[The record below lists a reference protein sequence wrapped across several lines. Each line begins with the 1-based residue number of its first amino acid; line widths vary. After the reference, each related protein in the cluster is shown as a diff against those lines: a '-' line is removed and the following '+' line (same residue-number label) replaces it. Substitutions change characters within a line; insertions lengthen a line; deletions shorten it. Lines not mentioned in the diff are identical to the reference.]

1 MQDRRLR
8 GRIRAPPRSGR
19 SRPAPCD
26 LVPDD
31 VRQRALAPERYV
43 GRVAVGAQ
51 SSTFPDPLF
60 SSGAFLIMPRS
71 IFDLGVQNLIDG
83 STFDLKSIAGK
94 PALAM
99 NVASR

>member
-1 MQDRRLR
+1 MCEEQVYVSCNFWSRTLR
-8 GRIRAPPRSGR
+8 PL
-19 SRPAPCD
+19 SRGKNHCEELLLSCED
-26 LVPDD
+26 FED
-31 VRQRALAPERYV
+31 
-43 GRVAVGAQ
+43 RVAVGAQ

-71 IFDLGVQNLIDG
+71 IFDLGVQTLIDG

>member
-1 MQDRRLR
+1 
-8 GRIRAPPRSGR
+8 
-19 SRPAPCD
+19 
-26 LVPDD
+26 
-31 VRQRALAPERYV
+31 
-43 GRVAVGAQ
+43 
-51 SSTFPDPLF
+51 
-60 SSGAFLIMPRS
+60 MPRS

>member
-1 MQDRRLR
+1 VKILK
-8 GRIRAPPRSGR
+8 IASPSAPR
-19 SRPAPCD
+19 
-26 LVPDD
+26 
-31 VRQRALAPERYV
+31 E
-43 GRVAVGAQ
+43 